1 VTSSSFTLRGDRPDV
16 KVLRRQ
22 ASRGLIVVAVR
33 PLSTNH
39 STGGCAM
46 GLDLHNSLIILKGVL
61 TARLSQPD
69 SARHASEYI
78 PGGHGREGGG

>member
-1 VTSSSFTLRGDRPDV
+1 VPGIERLNRRGCAAAASQSFD
-16 KVLRRQ
+16 Q
-22 ASRGLIVVAVR
+22 
-33 PLSTNH
+33 
-39 STGGCAM
+39 CFAM

-69 SARHASEYI
+69 SARYVPEYI